1 MKKQL
6 NMSNLK
12 NAAAFVASILL
23 AYGMAQGTVQ
33 NYIHFNDVLGEI
45 GVFVMALT
53 ATVITGGVLVSD
65 LIKNV
70 RN

>member
-1 MKKQL
+1 
-6 NMSNLK
+6 MSNFK
-12 NAAAFVASILL
+12 IAAAFVASILL
-23 AYGMAQGTVQ
+23 AFGLAQGTVQ

-45 GVFVMALT
+45 GMFVMALT
-53 ATVITGGVLVSD
+53 AAVITGGVLVSD